1 VTGVTGS
8 QQGAIE
14 WQCHP
19 TPTAAGQDVRPYRD
33 RPCGRHGQCMALTR
47 LRMDEL
53 VNAWVADRYTPFQ
66 IALLGVFD
74 AAPFLL
80 PDGAVDVPRIRRELI
95 ARAGR
100 VEAFR
105 RRVVWTR
112 FGEGMP
118 VWAPDPSF
126 DPERHIERASL
137 PAGADLAT
145 WAADRIVR
153 PLPLDRPLWRAE
165 VVDGLPGERFA
176 LIVVVHHVAADGLT
190 GVSLAGSLLD
200 GTPDAASTDT
210 AVPEAPPLPSHA
222 DLIRDRLG
230 GLAAA
235 LRRARPP
242 SGAGFRR
249 LRALLRQFRDASAD
263 LRTRTSETSLP
274 RRVGPT
280 RRLVVVRAPLDDL
293 RRAGHAL
300 GATVNDLL
308 LASVTG
314 GLRALLSARGDD
326 IASLTLRTSVPAA
339 TGAGHQASGIM
350 LVDLPVAEPDPLR
363 RLATISA
370 ATSRAK
376 GRLYAGAGDITE
388 VVHLPIPLAHI
399 GMRWMRRFGGT
410 RVNLFVTDVPG
421 PTTPLW
427 LAGARM
433 LEAVPVAPLVQ
444 HVGLGV
450 AALSYAGELAVSVHA
465 DGSVADLELLANGMA
480 ADFAAFRAAAPTA
493 VPAESAS

>member
-1 VTGVTGS
+1 
-8 QQGAIE
+8 
-14 WQCHP
+14 
-19 TPTAAGQDVRPYRD
+19 
-33 RPCGRHGQCMALTR
+33 
-47 LRMDEL
+47 MDEL
-53 VNAWVADRYTPFQ
+53 VNAWVADRFTAFQ

-80 PDGAVDVPRIRRELI
+80 SDGALDVPRIRRELG
-95 ARAGR
+95 ARARR
-100 VEAFR
+100 VEALR

-118 VWAPDPSF
+118 VWAADPSF
-126 DPERHIERASL
+126 DPDQHIESASF

-190 GVSLAGSLLD
+190 GVAVAGSLLD
-200 GTPDAASTDT
+200 GSPDAAPSDIP
-210 AVPEAPPLPSHA
+210 VPTAPPLPSHA
-222 DLIRDRLG
+222 DLIRDRLR

-235 LRRARPP
+235 LRSARPL

-249 LRALLRQFRDASAD
+249 LRSMVRQLRDASAD

-274 RRVGPT
+274 RQVGPT
-280 RRLVVVRAPLDDL
+280 RRLVVVREPLDEL
-293 RRAGHAL
+293 RRTGHAL

-308 LASVTG
+308 LASVSG

-326 IASLTLRTSVPAA
+326 VAALRLRTSVPAA

-350 LVDLPVAEPDPLR
+350 LVDLPVGEPDPLR
-363 RLATISA
+363 RLAAIH
-370 ATSRAK
+370 ATTARAK
-376 GRLYAGAGDITE
+376 GRLYAGAGDLTE
-388 VVHLPIPLAHI
+388 VVHLPIPLARI

-410 RVNLFVTDVPG
+410 RVSLFVTDVPG
-421 PTTPLW
+421 PQAPLW

-465 DGSVADLELLANGMA
+465 DGSVADLQLLADGMA
-480 ADFAAFRAAAPTA
+480 ADFVAFRAAAPTA
-493 VPAESAS
+493 APAESRAS

>member
-1 VTGVTGS
+1 
-8 QQGAIE
+8 
-14 WQCHP
+14 
-19 TPTAAGQDVRPYRD
+19 
-33 RPCGRHGQCMALTR
+33 
-47 LRMDEL
+47 MDEL
-53 VNAWVADRYTPFQ
+53 VNAWVADRCTPFQ

-80 PDGAVDVPRIRRELI
+80 SDGALDVPRIRRELG
-95 ARAGR
+95 ARARR
-100 VEAFR
+100 VEALR
-105 RRVVWTR
+105 RRVIWTR

-126 DPERHIERASL
+126 EPDQHIEGARL

-165 VVDGLPGERFA
+165 VVDGLPGDRFA
-176 LIVVVHHVAADGLT
+176 LIVVVHHVAADGLA
-190 GVSLAGSLLD
+190 GVALAGSLLD
-200 GTPDAASTDT
+200 GTSDAALTDT
-210 AVPEAPPLPSHA
+210 PVPAAPPLPSHA
-222 DLIRDRLG
+222 DLIRDRLR

-235 LRRARPP
+235 LRSARPL

-249 LRALLRQFRDASAD
+249 LRTLVWQFRDASAE

-274 RRVGPT
+274 RQVGPA
-280 RRLVVVRAPLDDL
+280 RRLAVVREPLDEL

-308 LASVTG
+308 LASVSG
-314 GLRALLSARGDD
+314 GLRTLLAARGDD
-326 IASLTLRTSVPAA
+326 VATLTLRTSVPAA

-350 LVDLPVAEPDPLR
+350 LVDLPIGEPDPLR
-363 RLATISA
+363 RLAAIH
-370 ATSRAK
+370 ATTARAK
-376 GRLYAGAGDITE
+376 RRLFAGAGDVTE
-388 VVHLPIPLAHI
+388 VVHLPIPLARL

-421 PTTPLW
+421 PPAPLW

-433 LEAVPVAPLVQ
+433 LDAVPVAPLVQ

-450 AALSYAGELAVSVHA
+450 AALSYAGQLAVSVHA
-465 DGSVADLELLANGMA
+465 DGSVADLELLADGMA
-480 ADFAAFRAAAPTA
+480 ADFAAFRAAAPTG
-493 VPAESAS
+493 VPAESRA

>member
-1 VTGVTGS
+1 M
-8 QQGAIE
+8 
-14 WQCHP
+14 
-19 TPTAAGQDVRPYRD
+19 AAPSVADRKDVRPWCRQ
-33 RPCGRHGQCMALTR
+33 RSRQQGESVALTR

-53 VNAWVADRYTPFQ
+53 VNAWVADRFTPFQ

-74 AAPFLL
+74 AGPFLL
-80 PDGAVDVPRIRRELI
+80 SDGALDVLSIRRELV
-95 ARAGR
+95 ARACR
-100 VEAFR
+100 VDAFR

-126 DPERHIERASL
+126 DPNRHVEGATL

-145 WAADRIVR
+145 WAADRVVR

-165 VVDGLPGERFA
+165 IVNGLPGERFA
-176 LIVVVHHVAADGLT
+176 LIVVVHHVAADGRT
-190 GVSLAGSLLD
+190 GVALAGSLFD
-200 GTPDAASTDT
+200 ATPDAAPPDT
-210 AVPEAPPLPSHA
+210 PVPAAPPIPSHA
-222 DLIRDRLG
+222 ELIRDRLH

-249 LRALLRQFRDASAD
+249 LRTLVRQFRDASAD

-274 RRVGPT
+274 RQVGPT
-280 RRLVVVRAPLDDL
+280 RRLVVVREPLDEL

-308 LASVTG
+308 LASVSG
-314 GLRALLSARGDD
+314 GLRTLLSARGDD
-326 IASLTLRTSVPAA
+326 IAALTLRTSVPAA
-339 TGAGHQASGIM
+339 TGAGHQVSGIM
-350 LVDLPVAEPDPLR
+350 LVDLPVAEPDPLC
-363 RLATISA
+363 RLAAIH
-370 ATSRAK
+370 ATTARAK
-376 GRLYAGAGDITE
+376 GRLYAGARGVTG
-388 VVHLPIPLAHI
+388 VVHLPIPLSRI

-421 PTTPLW
+421 PRAPLW

-444 HVGLGV
+444 CVGLGV
-450 AALSYAGELAVSVHA
+450 AALSYAGWLAVSVQA
-465 DGSVADLELLANGMA
+465 DGSVADLELLADGMA
-480 ADFAAFRAAAPTA
+480 ADFAVFRAVATE
-493 VPAESAS
+493 VPAGSRAS